1 MLDPDT
7 QPPRKATI
15 PAKDQLRF
23 WGLAALVFIA
33 LVWLLNDVL
42 LPFVAGIA
50 LAYLL
55 DPVVEKL
62 AAGRMPRWL
71 AVLCVLGSFG
81 LAFILLILI
90 AAPLIKQQV
99 ADLIAAIPEYTR
111 QIKDVIGPRIADITA
126 QFSSEDVERL
136 RSAAGNYA
144 GSFLSWIGGLI
155 EGIVTS
161 SAAIA
166 NILSVVLLTPLVAF
180 YMLRDWPHITKIVDD
195 LLPKEHA
202 PTIRGILQDI
212 DRTMAGF
219 VRGQLTVCFILGSFY
234 AIALSIAGLNFGFVI
249 GLTSGLLSF
258 IPYIGSG
265 FGLVASIGV
274 AIFQFQDPTMV
285 GIIAAIFLG
294 GQLVEGNYLTPRLVG
309 GSVGLHD
316 VWVIFALMVGGSLLG
331 FTGLMLAVPVAA
343 IIGVLIR
350 FGISRYKQS
359 AVYQGGETVEVTPA
373 ASETTGAGENG

>member
-1 MLDPDT
+1 
-7 QPPRKATI
+7 
-15 PAKDQLRF
+15 
-23 WGLAALVFIA
+23 
-33 LVWLLNDVL
+33 
-42 LPFVAGIA
+42 
-50 LAYLL
+50 
-55 DPVVEKL
+55 
-62 AAGRMPRWL
+62 
-71 AVLCVLGSFG
+71 VLCVLGSFG

-359 AVYQGGETVEVTPA
+359 AVYQGGETVEAAPA
-373 ASETTGAGENG
+373 VSETTGAGENG